1 MKHKLQ
7 RNLLDE
13 SDKFLGISLVFWIM
27 IKYINITQ
35 SIKNN
40 NNQEWL
46 SLRKVMTTRAE
57 SKNLLLFCTIQ
68 YCLRIQNKF
77 NKLFILEVKK

>member
-57 SKNLLLFCTIQ
+57 FA
-68 YCLRIQNKF
+68 
-77 NKLFILEVKK
+77 FILYHSVLFENTE